1 MHAHG
6 TGPSPAVIRRV
17 GGLEVHMDRKTG
29 KIRVIRRVGGLEDM
43 HVVSSDEHTV
53 IRRVGGLEVCATV

>member
-1 MHAHG
+1 MFPKGSAQY
-6 TGPSPAVIRRV
+6 VIRRV
-17 GGLEVHMDRKTG
+17 GGLEENVAG
-29 KIRVIRRVGGLEDM
+29 LNYEAQVIRRVGGLEDM